1 MNGSSTYFPGTAMPD
16 AGWWHALWP
25 SPRHVIVAMGI
36 QPLMRVVDLCC
47 GDGYFT
53 AELARVVGDGRVLAI
68 DLDAKL
74 LQEAQ
79 RVCSDATN
87 CRFVEGDALHLRNLL
102 SEPVDYVF
110 IANTFHGVPDKT
122 QLAHVAHS
130 VLAPGGLFGIVNW
143 YPLPREQ
150 TTVLGKPR
158 GPATA
163 MRMSPKAVRE
173 VVEPAG
179 FTLER
184 PVEFPPYH
192 YGIVFKSDALKQEM
206 IDGTER

>member
-1 MNGSSTYFPGTAMPD
+1 MNGSNACFPATGMPD

-25 SPRHVIVAMGI
+25 NPQHVVIALGI
-36 QPLMRVVDLCC
+36 RPSMRVVDLCC

-53 AELARVVGDGRVLAI
+53 VEMARVVHDGRVVAI
-68 DLDAKL
+68 DLDQKL
-74 LQEAQ
+74 LQDAQ
-79 RVCSDATN
+79 RACCDATN
-87 CRFVEGDALHLRNLL
+87 CTFVEGDALHLRNYLF
-102 SEPVDYVF
+102 EPVDYVF

-122 QLAHVAHS
+122 ELARVVHS
-130 VLAPGGLFGIVNW
+130 VLELGGLFGIVNW

-163 MRMSPKAVRE
+163 MRMSPQAVRE

-184 PVEFPPYH
+184 LVELPPYH
-192 YGIVFKSDALKQEM
+192 YGIVFKSDALKR
-206 IDGTER
+206 D